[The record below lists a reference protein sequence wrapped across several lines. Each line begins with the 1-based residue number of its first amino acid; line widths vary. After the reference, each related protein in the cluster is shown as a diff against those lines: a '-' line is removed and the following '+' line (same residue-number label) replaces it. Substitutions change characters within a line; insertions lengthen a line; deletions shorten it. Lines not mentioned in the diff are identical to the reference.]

1 MSKPNHQEWR
11 IKHLGYEIK
20 VTSWFNWSGKL
31 GGELLIDGHLLD
43 KLEIDQVDDDNFD
56 SVVELFN
63 PKKPILKALE
73 VSEQIQNIEVFNGGA
88 LTRKISIMCNGEN
101 IYQDRLNPIDRLA
114 IRLMK
119 KMYAKK

>member
-43 KLEIDQVDDDNFD
+43 KIEIDQVDDDNFD

-63 PKKPILKALE
+63 PEKPILKALE

-101 IYQDRLNPIDRLA
+101 IYQDRLNSIDRLA